1 MKCSAPGLPLPL
13 AFPFAHSPPTVRLY
27 ADFAIFEP
35 GSSTLYLTLASWKT
49 VLAPLWRFPVAWFG
63 IEVPSIPMPS
73 PSAERRHL
81 ERQITYAR
89 PIFMVLALGVL
100 LEEPPQ
106 ARGPHAVAFVLAYLG
121 AALALLSLE
130 YVPHLSEWQLPL
142 LADLAALSVF
152 LLLTNSVAAFWFV
165 YLFVA
170 LAAGIRWGLERS
182 ILLAGGVT
190 LAVLLRATWQGGFGW
205 MEVFSWVALVA
216 GTFTGG
222 VGLSFMGYRNRLH
235 ASEHDFLVRLTAM
248 LQVEKGVA
256 ESLRLVLGELAVG
269 FDCERGIF
277 AFRDTELERIFVWTV
292 APGEDKR
299 LTPENLP
306 LSKGDV
312 FLFDYPEASICW
324 NQGNGIRATFGW
336 NRRDGQRLP
345 ELPRMPEQTRQELGL
360 RSMLG
365 VTVNF
370 DGLPVGK
377 LMLANSRRP
386 HLPQD
391 LQRLERVVR
400 HLGPPLENLLLLRRL
415 RVRAIEGER
424 SRISRDL
431 HDGILQTLL
440 SIEIQLDVL
449 RRRVPQAPEQ
459 IAGELATLQH
469 TVRNETQE
477 LRRMVMD
484 MRPQGVQSAD
494 LVDLMRGFAERFRN
508 ESAVALDLL
517 IDAAMLDLPD
527 RICRELF
534 QIYKE
539 ALHNVKKHARATH
552 VVVKL
557 WQNEAKV
564 VLVIDD
570 NGEGFSFAGRYTG
583 DELDR
588 LRLGPISI
596 KDRTRSVGGVLMV
609 ESTPGHGARLT
620 VEVPLG

>member
-1 MKCSAPGLPLPL
+1 MQPHA
-13 AFPFAHSPPTVRLY
+13 
-27 ADFAIFEP
+27 
-35 GSSTLYLTLASWKT
+35 
-49 VLAPLWRFPVAWFG
+49 
-63 IEVPSIPMPS
+63 
-73 PSAERRHL
+73 AERRHL

-121 AALALLSLE
+121 VALALLLVE
-130 YVPHLSEWQLPL
+130 YVPRLREWQLPL
-142 LADLAALSVF
+142 LGDLAALCVF
-152 LLLTNSVAAFWFV
+152 LLLTNSAAAFWFV

-190 LAVLLRATWQGGFGW
+190 LAVLFRVTLKGGFGW
-205 MEVFSWVALVA
+205 IEVFSWVALVA

-222 VGLSFMGYRNRLH
+222 VGLSFMGYRTRMH
-235 ASEHDFLVRLTAM
+235 SSEHDFLARLTAT
-248 LQVEKGVA
+248 LHAEKGVA
-256 ESLRLVLGELAVG
+256 ESLRLVLEELARG

-277 AFRDTELERIFVWTV
+277 AFRDAELERIFVWTAV
-292 APGEDKR
+292 PGDSQR
-299 LTPENLP
+299 LRPESLP
-306 LSKGDV
+306 LSKGEV
-312 FLFDYPEASICW
+312 FLFDYPEASVCW
-324 NQGNGIRATFGW
+324 NQTNGTRAAFGW
-336 NRRDGQRLP
+336 NRNDGRHLP
-345 ELPRMPEQTRQELGL
+345 ELPRMPEQPRQELGL
-360 RSMLG
+360 RSVLG

-370 DGLPVGK
+370 DGQPMGRV
-377 LMLANSRRP
+377 MLVNSRRQ
-386 HLPQD
+386 HLRED
-391 LQRLERVVR
+391 LQRLERVMR
-400 HLGPPLENLLLLRRL
+400 HLGPPLENLFLLRRL

-424 SRISRDL
+424 SRISRDI

-440 SIEIQLDVL
+440 SVDIQLDVL
-449 RRRVPQAPEQ
+449 RRRLPQAPEQ
-459 IAGELATLQH
+459 VASDLGTLQQ

-477 LRRMVMD
+477 LRRMVTD

-508 ESAVALDLL
+508 ESTVALDLL
-517 IDAAMLDLPD
+517 IDAAMLDVPD

-534 QIYKE
+534 QIYRE

-557 WQNEAKV
+557 WQNEARV

-570 NGEGFSFAGRYTG
+570 NGEGFSFAGRFTG

>member
-1 MKCSAPGLPLPL
+1 MQP
-13 AFPFAHSPPTVRLY
+13 HTV
-27 ADFAIFEP
+27 
-35 GSSTLYLTLASWKT
+35 
-49 VLAPLWRFPVAWFG
+49 
-63 IEVPSIPMPS
+63 
-73 PSAERRHL
+73 ERRHL

-106 ARGPHAVAFVLAYLG
+106 ARGPHAVAFVLGYLG
-121 AALALLSLE
+121 AALALLLLE
-130 YVPHLSEWQLPL
+130 YVPRLSEWQFPL
-142 LADLAALSVF
+142 LADLTALEVF
-152 LLLTNSVAAFWFV
+152 LLLTHSAAAFWFV

-182 ILLAGGVT
+182 ILLAGAVT
-190 LAVLLRATWQGGFGW
+190 LAVLFRAAWRGGFGW
-205 MEVFSWVALVA
+205 MEVLSWVALVA

-248 LQVEKGVA
+248 LQAEKGVA
-256 ESLRLVLGELAVG
+256 ESLRLVLGELARG

-277 AFRDTELERIFVWTV
+277 AFRDMELERIFVWTA
-292 APGEDKR
+292 APDDAKR

-306 LSKGDV
+306 LSKGDT
-312 FLFDYPEASICW
+312 FLLDNPEASLCW
-324 NQGNGIRATFGW
+324 NQGNGLRAAFGW
-336 NRRDGQRLP
+336 NRNDGQHLP
-345 ELPRMPEQTRQELGL
+345 ELPRMPEQTKQELGL

-365 VTVNF
+365 VTVSF
-370 DGLPVGK
+370 DDQPVGR

-415 RVRAIEGER
+415 RMRAIEGER

-449 RRRVPQAPEQ
+449 RRRLPHTPEQ
-459 IAGELATLQH
+459 VAGELATLQH
-469 TVRNETQE
+469 TVRTETQE

-484 MRPQGVQSAD
+484 MRPLGVQSAD

-508 ESAVALDLL
+508 ESSMALDLL

-534 QIYKE
+534 QIYRE

-583 DELDR
+583 DELER

-620 VEVPLG
+620 VEVPLS